1 MANQKET
8 SLPAKTRKKAAPA
21 EAGPPVKSA
30 SAVDRINAFGL
41 SAICEAILQP
51 KPQRLIAEDL
61 GVSPGSLVA
70 WIAADPER
78 SARVREAR
86 AQTALM
92 WDDKAT
98 HVIEEAKD
106 QFELAKA
113 KELAHHYRWRAAK
126 IAPREYGDKVD
137 VNHGGQDGNPV
148 NMNWTI
154 DFVKT
159 KDES

>member
-1 MANQKET
+1 MKRPAAKVAK
-8 SLPAKTRKKAAPA
+8 SLT
-21 EAGPPVKSA
+21 
-30 SAVDRINAFGL
+30 AVEKIDAFGL
-41 SAICEAILQP
+41 AAICEAILQP
-51 KPQRLIAEDL
+51 KPQRVIAEDL
-61 GVSPGSLVA
+61 GVSSGSLVA

-113 KELAHHYRWRAAK
+113 KELAHHYRWRASK

-148 NMNWTI
+148 NMNWSI
-154 DFVKT
+154 DFVKP